1 MLLRLK
7 SFLKRIFHHMRRG
20 TSQGRSSAGGQD
32 AEESAPLLSKVNDE
46 KKEDPLDDG
55 ALEPGG
61 EVDVLAFNRIGY
73 LCQYFAVGLV
83 SRAISSM
90 AYGLYIC
97 YLNVP
102 SYVNSSQQAIIDM
115 AWSLKIVFALISDSC
130 PLFGLRRKPYMA
142 FGWVITSAC
151 LATTAWFMPL
161 PPAYYCFGS
170 DGQYNTSVVCNQEA
184 SKEGSSYAAL
194 MSLATCGYMFADV
207 SADALTVQYARRES
221 RKRRGSTQTLA
232 YLVRELGAMCA
243 LLIVG
248 FLMNGPEYNGSFS
261 WGLSFNF
268 ICGVLAMVVA
278 VQIPISLYLIDEPLV
293 DPSKMPSCGTACSR
307 VHTMLSS
314 GATFEVVLYMFLGGA
329 LGGIG
334 TTAGAEITRLWAGVQ
349 NLQSNLF
356 RFASSLIFVAGLW
369 LTRRYFLGASWRKMI
384 LITTIVMSVIDA
396 PFTFLTIFGVVRNQ
410 YFFLGEAFLVS
421 LPRATSFVVSIYV
434 IVELAE
440 EGGEGLAY
448 GVLTTIGNL
457 SGPLSTVLSNYVFG
471 HFFFPSLSDSKNY
484 VDDTP
489 EFRKE
494 VAWSYVLSYVFG
506 FSALLLLPLLP
517 DQKEETQERKRTRP
531 RSQYYT
537 LITCLIIALALGF
550 SLTLNILSV
559 IPSTM
564 CLEIAGGE
572 GC

>member
-1 MLLRLK
+1 
-7 SFLKRIFHHMRRG
+7 
-20 TSQGRSSAGGQD
+20 
-32 AEESAPLLSKVNDE
+32 
-46 KKEDPLDDG
+46 
-55 ALEPGG
+55 
-61 EVDVLAFNRIGY
+61 
-73 LCQYFAVGLV
+73 
-83 SRAISSM
+83 
-90 AYGLYIC
+90 
-97 YLNVP
+97 
-102 SYVNSSQQAIIDM
+102 
-115 AWSLKIVFALISDSC
+115 
-130 PLFGLRRKPYMA
+130 
-142 FGWVITSAC
+142 
-151 LATTAWFMPL
+151 
-161 PPAYYCFGS
+161 
-170 DGQYNTSVVCNQEA
+170 
-184 SKEGSSYAAL
+184 
-194 MSLATCGYMFADV
+194 
-207 SADALTVQYARRES
+207 
-221 RKRRGSTQTLA
+221 
-232 YLVRELGAMCA
+232 
-243 LLIVG
+243 
-248 FLMNGPEYNGSFS
+248 
-261 WGLSFNF
+261 
-268 ICGVLAMVVA
+268 
-278 VQIPISLYLIDEPLV
+278 
-293 DPSKMPSCGTACSR
+293 
-307 VHTMLSS
+307 
-314 GATFEVVLYMFLGGA
+314 MFLGGA

-396 PFTFLTIFGVVRNQ
+396 PFTFMTIFGVVRNQ

-457 SGPLSTVLSNYVFG
+457 SGPLSTVLSNYIFG

-489 EFRKE
+489 EFRNE
-494 VAWSYVLSYVFG
+494 VAWSYVISYVFG

-537 LITCLIIALALGF
+537 LITCMIIALALGF